1 MIGHRGKETTILM
14 QGIKTKLKQVFGTTQ
29 DVMIVTGSGTSGLE
43 AAVVNTA
50 STGDEVLVIVTGA
63 FGDRFAKI
71 CESYQL
77 IVHRL
82 EVTWGKAVDPNEVK
96 DILLKNP
103 SIKGVFATYCE
114 TSTGVINP
122 IKEISLIV
130 HDHSDALVI
139 VDGVSCVGGIDT
151 RMDE

>member
-1 MIGHRGKETTILM
+1 
-14 QGIKTKLKQVFGTTQ
+14 
-29 DVMIVTGSGTSGLE
+29 
-43 AAVVNTA
+43 
-50 STGDEVLVIVTGA
+50 
-63 FGDRFAKI
+63 
-71 CESYQL
+71 L

-151 RMDE
+151 RMDEWEIDIFVTGSQKALMLPPGLNFVAVSKR